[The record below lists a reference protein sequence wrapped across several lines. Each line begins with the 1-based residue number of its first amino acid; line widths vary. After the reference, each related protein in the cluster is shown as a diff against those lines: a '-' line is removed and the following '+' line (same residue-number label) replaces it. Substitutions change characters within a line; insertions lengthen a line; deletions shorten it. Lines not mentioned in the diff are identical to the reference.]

1 MRRPFFVRGAG
12 RPGRE
17 GALDEWIAGWKGRLA
32 GLALAALTA
41 AALAAGITQPAFA
54 YEARSNVVAW
64 GHGYNAAQ
72 YLVVHETA
80 NPGASAWNHVL
91 YWSNNPAYAV
101 HYVME
106 LDGSAVYNT
115 VPDDRLAWHVG
126 NGNRQ
131 TVGIELAHATSRA
144 QFESQWAEAVRWCGD
159 YLRSRGWGADR
170 LLSHDE
176 CRRIWGGTDHTD
188 PTGYFA
194 GFGRSWAEFEAA
206 VAAYLGTGAAPEG
219 SGSGGAESPTGHSPS
234 PVDAVDG
241 NGFGG
246 TYRCAV
252 GSLNVRSGPSLGYPA
267 VASYSLG
274 QTVVLDDAYVI
285 ADGYVWGRY
294 TAWSGATRYIAVG
307 RATGQVEPD
316 DYLVKGGASVEV
328 ATVPQGASSGAGWR
342 TVTADTL
349 NVRAAPWGDVV
360 ASYGYGQSVYI
371 EGSVW
376 AGGMEWGRYT
386 AWSGLTRYM
395 SMDWLA

>member
-1 MRRPFFVRGAG
+1 MIFRRA
-12 RPGRE
+12 
-17 GALDEWIAGWKGRLA
+17 A
-32 GLALAALTA
+32 GLALAAAVATLAVGSAGA
-41 AALAAGITQPAFA
+41 AHA

-80 NPGASAWNHVL
+80 NPGAPAHNHVL
-91 YWSNNPAYAV
+91 YWSNNPDYAV

-106 LDGSAVYNT
+106 LDGSVVYNT

-159 YLRSRGWGADR
+159 FLAGRGWGVER

-176 CRRIWGGTDHTD
+176 CRVIWGGTDHTD

-194 GFGRSWAEFEAA
+194 SYGRSWAQFESD
-206 VAAYLGTGAAPEG
+206 VAAYLGSGTVPEA
-219 SGSGGAESPTGHSPS
+219 SGSGGAPAAVTESSGAASY
-234 PVDAVDG
+234 VDG
-241 NGFGG
+241 GFGG
-246 TYRCAV
+246 TYTCTV
-252 GSLNVRSGPSLGYPA
+252 GALNVRSGPGLGYPA

-274 QTVVLDDAYVI
+274 QSVVLDDAYFI

-294 TAWSGATRYIAVG
+294 TAWSGATRFIAVG

-316 DYLVKGGASVEV
+316 DCLVKGGASVTAPAV
-328 ATVPQGASSGAGWR
+328 SQGAASGAGWR
-342 TVTADTL
+342 TVTADAL
-349 NVRAAPWGDVV
+349 NVRAAPWGAVV
-360 ASYGYGQSVYI
+360 AQYAGGQSVYI
-371 EGSVW
+371 EDTVW
-376 AGGMEWGRYT
+376 AGGMQWGRYT
-386 AWSGLTRYM
+386 AWSGLTRYV